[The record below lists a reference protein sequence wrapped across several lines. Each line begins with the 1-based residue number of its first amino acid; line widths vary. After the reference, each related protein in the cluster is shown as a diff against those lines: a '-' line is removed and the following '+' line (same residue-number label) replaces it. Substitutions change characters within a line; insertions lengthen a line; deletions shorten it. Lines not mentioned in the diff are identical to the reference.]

1 MAARHIAGV
10 TNLSASADYQ
20 DPPPFTVETD
30 DVSLTFLPCGQDRLD
45 ALLDMIGSATSSL
58 QMFYYMFQ
66 ADDAGTKV
74 RDAVADAAQRGVAVQ
89 LLVDRFGTDAED
101 SFFEPIIA
109 AGGQFAV
116 FSAKWS
122 RRYFIRNHQKMTIAD
137 EERAMVGGFNIS
149 DHYFAAPADNGWT
162 DLGVS
167 MSGATVAPL
176 CDWYGKLWDWAA
188 NDKTQFRAIRKLVK
202 DWSPGDGRVQLT
214 MGGPTRAASNWA
226 RGVKRDLAKAEKLD
240 GVMAYFS
247 PPRSF
252 RRHIRRIAKRGAVRL
267 IMAGKSDNGATIGAS
282 RALYGGMLRKGAQ
295 IYEFQPS
302 KLHMKLLVIDDVTY
316 FGSANFDHR
325 SIRLNLEMMFRIED
339 AGLAARMRE
348 FIDGLQ
354 DASVHVTYDLH
365 KQRSNPWTQLQW
377 RMGWFLVTTLD
388 YTVTRSLNAGN

>member
-1 MAARHIAGV
+1 MTTPDTI
-10 TNLSASADYQ
+10 SDYQ
-20 DPPPFTVETD
+20 DPPPFSVETD

-45 ALLDMIGSATSSL
+45 ALLDMIASAQSSL
-58 QMFYYMFQ
+58 DIFYYMFQ
-66 ADDAGTKV
+66 DDACGTKV
-74 RDAVADAAQRGVAVQ
+74 RDAIADAAQRGVKVR
-89 LLVDRFGTDAED
+89 LLVDRFGTDAEN
-101 SFFEPIIA
+101 SFFDPVTE
-109 AGGQFAV
+109 AGGAFTV

-137 EERAMVGGFNIS
+137 EQRAMVGGFNIS
-149 DHYFAAPADNGWT
+149 NHYFAPPAENGWN
-162 DLGVS
+162 DMGVS
-167 MSGATVAPL
+167 MTGATIAPL
-176 CDWYGKLWDWAA
+176 LDWYEKLWDWAR
-188 NDKTQFRAIRKLVK
+188 DDTTQFRAIRKLVK
-202 DWSPGDGRVQLT
+202 NWTPGNGRVQLT
-214 MGGPTRAASNWA
+214 LGGPTRAASNWA
-226 RGVKRDLAKAEKLD
+226 RGVKRDLAQAEKLD
-240 GVMAYFS
+240 VVMAYFS

-325 SIRLNLEMMFRIED
+325 SIRLNLEMMFRIDD
-339 AGLAARMRE
+339 AGLAARIRE

-365 KQRSNPWTQLQW
+365 RQRSNVWTQLQW
-377 RMGWFLVTTLD
+377 RMGWFLVSTLD
-388 YTVTRSLNAGN
+388 YTVTRRLNAGN